1 MSSQHALHKII
12 ANCSRPRVAHV
23 TPGEFVEIEPDIF
36 GVILS
41 PNGSDAKR
49 LMADLDELGVTELPL
64 KDRIYAVSD
73 HAAPAPTMQFAQ
85 SQIGRAHV

>member
-1 MSSQHALHKII
+1 MSGMHALHKII
-12 ANCSRPRVAHV
+12 AKCTRPRRATV

-49 LMADLDELGVTELPL
+49 LMADLEELGVKDLPL
-64 KDRIYAVSD
+64 
-73 HAAPAPTMQFAQ
+73 
-85 SQIGRAHV
+85 